1 MICAAAVTAQ
11 FVGGKA
17 TRDALYL
24 ASLDVTSLP
33 LMIVATAVFS
43 IAMVAI
49 TSKVLGAVSP
59 ATFVPLAFASSAVLL
74 LMGWGLTYAAPR
86 LGAVVVYLQISGI
99 GPLLGSGFWLIVT
112 ECFDPRT
119 AKQRFGEIAGAGTF
133 GGLLGG
139 VFAERVGAMF
149 GVAAMLPALAVLNL
163 VCAWQ
168 IRRLAWALPAARS
181 LPASALEFEAPPTR
195 SGLRVLHE
203 APYLRSLAAL
213 VVFGTIGAALVDYVF
228 KVHAVSTFGRGDGLL
243 RFFAVYYAAISLITF
258 AVQTSA
264 SRVAL
269 EKLGLAFTT
278 GTPSLALFLTGIAG
292 LIAPGLQS
300 TVVARGGES
309 IFRGSLFRSGYELFY
324 TPIPAEE
331 KRAAKSIIDVGMDRL
346 GDAVG
351 AGVIRLLLA
360 VLPVAQ
366 QLPAML
372 LGSVVFSFL
381 SLLVA
386 SRLSR
391 GYIHTLERS
400 LLNRAVEL
408 ELSEVED
415 VTTRTAMFNTLT
427 LMGSRFPQIGP
438 PKGGPHALGASGH
451 ALGASVHT
459 SGGSA
464 PKGGAHASGAD
475 PDPDSDVAQI
485 AVLRSR
491 QPERIVQ
498 VLRKHNHLPAALVPH
513 VIPLLAWDAVA
524 QEAMIALRKV
534 AEERIGELTDALVN
548 PNQPFVIRRRL
559 ARVFSVATSQR
570 AADGLLLGL
579 DDLRFEVRYH
589 CARSLTELIEKNPRI
604 RIDKDRIFEVV
615 QREAAVG
622 RPVWDSQRLLHQVDD
637 LRPNIFDDVVK
648 DRASRS
654 LAHVFTLLA
663 LVLPAEPLLIAF
675 RGLQTDNQQLR
686 GTALEYLEGVLP
698 PTIRAS
704 LWPYLEDARTAP
716 SKARPREQILDELLR
731 SHQSILL
738 NLEELKQRARA
749 SQTPT
754 EASHYA
760 DEVGRS

>member
-24 ASLDVTSLP
+24 ANLDVTSLP
-33 LMIVATAVFS
+33 MMIVVTAIFS

-49 TSKVLGAVSP
+49 ASKLLRAVSP

-74 LMGWGLTYAAPR
+74 LIGWGLTYAAPR
-86 LGAVVVYLQISGI
+86 AGAVFVYLKISGI
-99 GPLLGSGFWLIVT
+99 GPLLGSGFWLIAT
-112 ECFDPRT
+112 EAFDPRT
-119 AKQRFGEIAGAGTF
+119 AKRRFGEIAGAGTF

-139 VFAERVGAMF
+139 LFAERVGALF
-149 GVAAMLPALAVLNL
+149 GVTAMLPALAVLNV

-168 IRRLAWALPAARS
+168 IRRLARALPDARS
-181 LPASALEFEAPPTR
+181 LPASLLEFEAPPTR
-195 SGLRVLHE
+195 SGLRVLRE

-228 KVHAVSTFGRGDGLL
+228 KVQAVSTFGRGEGLL
-243 RFFAVYYAAISLITF
+243 RFFAIYYAAISLITF
-258 AVQTSA
+258 AVQTSS

-269 EKLGLAFTT
+269 EKLGLAVTT
-278 GTPSLALFLTGIAG
+278 GTPSLALLLTGIAG
-292 LIAPGLQS
+292 LIAPGLQA
-300 TVVARGGES
+300 TMVARGGES

-351 AGVIRLLLA
+351 GGIIRLLLA
-360 VLPVAQ
+360 VLPAAQ

-372 LGSVVFSFL
+372 FGAVLF
-381 SLLVA
+381 SLLALMVA
-386 SRLSR
+386 SRLNR
-391 GYIHTLERS
+391 GYMHTLERS

-415 VTTRTAMFNTLT
+415 LTTRTAMFNTLT
-427 LMGSRFPQIGP
+427 MVGSRVGIGAPQERPGPLKQRGSP
-438 PKGGPHALGASGH
+438 PKGGPHGGGPHGDAGA
-451 ALGASVHT
+451 
-459 SGGSA
+459 
-464 PKGGAHASGAD
+464 PI
-475 PDPDSDVAQI
+475 DPDSDVGQI
-485 AVLRSR
+485 AALRSR
-491 QPERIVQ
+491 DPERILR
-498 VLRKHNHLPAALVPH
+498 VLRGPDGLPAALVPH
-513 VIPLLAWDAVA
+513 VLPLLAWDTVA
-524 QEAMIALRKV
+524 QAAMIALRKGV
-534 AEERIGELTDALVN
+534 DERIGELTDALLN

-559 ARVFSVATSQR
+559 ARVFSAGSSQR

-589 CARSLTELIEKNPRI
+589 CARSLAELREKYPRI
-604 RIDKDRIFEVV
+604 RIDKERIFEVV

-698 PTIRAS
+698 PAIRTS
-704 LWPYLEDARTAP
+704 LWPYLEDPRTAP

-749 SQTPT
+749 TQTPA
-754 EASHYA
+754 EAAGYTDGVA
-760 DEVGRS
+760 RS